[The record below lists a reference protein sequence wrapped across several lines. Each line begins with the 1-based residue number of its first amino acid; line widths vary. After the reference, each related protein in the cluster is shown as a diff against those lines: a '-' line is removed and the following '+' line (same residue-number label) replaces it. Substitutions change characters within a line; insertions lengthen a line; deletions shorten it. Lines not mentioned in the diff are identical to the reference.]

1 MSEQTPDRLQQFR
14 AQYAPPRKNGA
25 LPYVQL
31 AVTVAGFALIG
42 ALLLAPRNTASPAA
56 GGMSPGE
63 QREFAAYLEGK
74 SEPEAAVEAY
84 KAYMQNAALD
94 PAERANVAYSIA
106 KLSID
111 AKQYDTA
118 LPYLYQAEFLNPG
131 SDLKDEIN
139 KKVVMCLD
147 KLGRGADLRHELRKR
162 TDIKRSASKRSAD
175 DVGPGETVLA
185 EFAGEVLTDRD
196 LEKELD
202 KLPPA
207 ARESMDT
214 PEQRAEMV
222 KMLVAQRLLLDKAR
236 RLELDK
242 DPEIQDQLVEQLD
255 AMIVQKLI
263 EDEVKKNINITPE
276 DVERFYKAEPARF
289 TDPAVAE
296 IQIADAESEE
306 AAKAITEFDADPV
319 RIRKGA
325 PVPGAPRELDASAV
339 FETAEGGIAGP
350 VQCGERWYVFKVNSI
365 QPEKLRAFEEIKE
378 AARRMLQMQKEQEQ
392 VSALI
397 EQTLEARDVSLHLDR
412 LQQAP
417 QPAPQFTPVAPP
429 QAQ

>member
-25 LPYVQL
+25 LAYVQL
-31 AVTVAGFALIG
+31 AVTTAGFVVVG
-42 ALLLAPRNTASPAA
+42 ALLLAPRNAAGPAA
-56 GGMSPGE
+56 GGMSPDE

-74 SEPEAAVEAY
+74 SEPEAAVQAY
-84 KAYMQNAALD
+84 ETYMKNAALD

-111 AKQYDTA
+111 AELYDQA
-118 LPYLYQAEFLNPG
+118 LPYLYQAEFLNPE

-162 TDIKRSASKRSAD
+162 TEIKRSAKNVEPD
-175 DVGPGETVLA
+175 ETVLA

-196 LEKELD
+196 LENELD

-207 ARESMDT
+207 ARDSMNT
-214 PEQRAEMV
+214 PENRADMV
-222 KMLVAQRLLLDKAR
+222 KSLVAQRLLLDKAR

-242 DPEIQDQLVEQLD
+242 DPEIQDQLVKQLD
-255 AMIVQKLI
+255 SMIVQKLI
-263 EDEVKKNINITPE
+263 QDEVKKNIKISPE

-296 IQIADAESEE
+296 IQIADAESED

-319 RIRKGA
+319 KIRKGG

-339 FETAEGGIAGP
+339 FETEEGKIAGP
-350 VQCGERWYVFKVNSI
+350 VQCGERWYVFKVNSK
-365 QPEKLRAFEEIKE
+365 QPEKLRPFEEVKD

-397 EQTLEARDVSLHLDR
+397 EETLQARNVKLHLDR

-417 QPAPQFTPVAPP
+417 RPASKPAPQFTPVAPP